1 MSIVHFLMKMNTQ
14 IFNPERNKMG
24 GGEALKL
31 KAHLK
36 KYKY

>member
-24 GGEALKL
+24 GKNF
-31 KAHLK
+31 KIK
-36 KYKY
+36 NTF

>member
-24 GGEALKL
+24 GKALKL
-31 KAHLK
+31 KTDFK